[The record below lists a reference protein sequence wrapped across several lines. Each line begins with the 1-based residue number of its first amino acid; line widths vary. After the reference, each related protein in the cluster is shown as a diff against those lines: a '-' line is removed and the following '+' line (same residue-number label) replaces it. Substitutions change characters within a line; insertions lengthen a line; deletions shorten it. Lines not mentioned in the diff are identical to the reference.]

1 MYNNENPATIKE
13 YSMLRCQKKVV
24 YMLIQK
30 DQETGAKINT
40 HTHTHA
46 NQDLS
51 WNNQKSFRFYSEQ
64 HPGGIV
70 KNATVRICQTSVE
83 KHLINCEGV
92 QQWRQGSLNLRAG
105 RLYMKNY

>member
-51 WNNQKSFRFYSEQ
+51 
-64 HPGGIV
+64 
-70 KNATVRICQTSVE
+70 
-83 KHLINCEGV
+83 
-92 QQWRQGSLNLRAG
+92 
-105 RLYMKNY
+105 